1 MSGQAGLHDQ
11 HPHRS
16 CCLNR
21 DQEAGPPWRALPVLL
36 VGALL
41 PVLDAFIVNVALAT
55 IGHRMHAGSAE
66 LELVVSGYGVAYA
79 CSLVAGGR
87 LGDRFGRRRLF
98 MIGMAAFTL
107 CSVACGLAP
116 TAAVL
121 VVFRIAQGMAA
132 SLMFPQVIAAI
143 QAGFTGADR
152 QRALGYFGATIGIAG
167 VLGQVLGGALL
178 SADIAGLSWRVVFL
192 VNVPVGIVT
201 LAVCRRTVPES
212 RLQKAIPVDV
222 RGASSLAVVI
232 ALVLLPLTLGRS
244 TGWPL
249 WTWLSFAAAVPA
261 GIGFVASQRRAE
273 RAGRVPLLPPSLLA
287 IPAAR
292 IGLAMT
298 VLFTVCLGGFLFSLS
313 VILQFGHGFSPIA
326 SGLTM
331 GPCALA
337 FFGVS
342 LTIRRLQARFGARL
356 LVGGAL
362 LFALGLIGFAA
373 VAASTGDVLTGPEAA
388 APLVIAGLGWAAVL
402 VPLMGVVLGGLPAER
417 AGLAGGVLSTAV
429 QIGLAVGAS
438 VLGTVVFS
446 VAGGHPDASS
456 WRAVVLVVV
465 GIECVLALATAAC
478 ARRLAR

>member
-1 MSGQAGLHDQ
+1 
-11 HPHRS
+11 
-16 CCLNR
+16 
-21 DQEAGPPWRALPVLL
+21 
-36 VGALL
+36 
-41 PVLDAFIVNVALAT
+41 
-55 IGHRMHAGSAE
+55 
-66 LELVVSGYGVAYA
+66 
-79 CSLVAGGR
+79 
-87 LGDRFGRRRLF
+87 
-98 MIGMAAFTL
+98 
-107 CSVACGLAP
+107 
-116 TAAVL
+116 
-121 VVFRIAQGMAA
+121 
-132 SLMFPQVIAAI
+132 
-143 QAGFTGADR
+143 
-152 QRALGYFGATIGIAG
+152 
-167 VLGQVLGGALL
+167 
-178 SADIAGLSWRVVFL
+178 
-192 VNVPVGIVT
+192 
-201 LAVCRRTVPES
+201 
-212 RLQKAIPVDV
+212 
-222 RGASSLAVVI
+222 VVI
-232 ALVLLPLTLGRS
+232 ALVLLPLTLGRA

-261 GIGFVASQRRAE
+261 GVGFVASQRRAE

-342 LTIRRLQARFGARL
+342 LMIRRLQARFGAQL

-373 VAASTGDVLTGPEAA
+373 MAALTGDALTGPEAA

-446 VAGGHPDASS
+446 VAGGGPDASS
-456 WRAVVLVVV
+456 WRTVVLVVV